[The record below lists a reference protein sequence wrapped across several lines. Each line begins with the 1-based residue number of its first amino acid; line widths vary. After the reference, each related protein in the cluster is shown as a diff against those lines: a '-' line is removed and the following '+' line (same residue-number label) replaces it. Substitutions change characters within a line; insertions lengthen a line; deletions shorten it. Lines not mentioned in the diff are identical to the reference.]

1 MMEPCQAI
9 FSEVSFSPHYWQ
21 SHSNEPKR
29 TRHDGVEETSVND
42 AARAYGGEH
51 VCSGAEAIYSEH
63 KRDDPRVGQ
72 QIAAPTTLAMF
83 RMDTK

>member
-1 MMEPCQAI
+1 M
-9 FSEVSFSPHYWQ
+9 
-21 SHSNEPKR
+21 
-29 TRHDGVEETSVND
+29 ND

-51 VCSGAEAIYSEH
+51 VCHGAEAIYSEH
-63 KRDDPRVGQ
+63 KRDDPRVVQ